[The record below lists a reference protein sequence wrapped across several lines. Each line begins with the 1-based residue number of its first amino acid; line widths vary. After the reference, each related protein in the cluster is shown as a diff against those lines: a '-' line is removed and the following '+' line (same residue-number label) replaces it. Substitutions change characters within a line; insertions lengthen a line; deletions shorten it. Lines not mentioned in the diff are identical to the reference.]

1 MAETCTMDI
10 ETVKGVKNIFFGGE
24 GIFLTKV
31 TGPGKVYLQ
40 SMPIINVASALSP
53 YITPP
58 SSDSGIKFSLGEN

>member
-24 GIFLTKV
+24 GVFLTKV

-40 SMPIINVASALSP
+40 SMPLINMVNELRP
-53 YITPP
+53 YFPSG
-58 SSDSGIKFSLGEN
+58 SSDSGGINIKLGD